1 MRISTSAPAQGRD
14 HRAALCLTGERGHK
28 QLVLHEP
35 FLPASKIVLLLPLL
49 FLRAREDKAENLSG
63 GGGGEY

>member
-1 MRISTSAPAQGRD
+1 MPHWREA
-14 HRAALCLTGERGHK
+14 HK

-63 GGGGEY
+63 DGGGKY

>member
-1 MRISTSAPAQGRD
+1 M
-14 HRAALCLTGERGHK
+14 
-28 QLVLHEP
+28 LHEP

-63 GGGGEY
+63 DGGGKY